1 MMQALTAIAVL
12 MFVSAITPGPN
23 NMIVLR
29 RASSG
34 GLVAAI
40 PAMTGIVVGG
50 VAMFALAEAGLAALV
65 VDSPRLLTAIVLGG
79 GLYLAYLG
87 LVLMRSSG
95 APTTAAV
102 SAGGGVLA
110 MFAFQFA
117 NPKAWV
123 LVMTAVG
130 ASRRAGDPQGWLDV
144 ATVPALFA
152 VISLACL
159 CAWALLGRLASR
171 LTQASSARAWFDRVM
186 GLVLIAS
193 AISLLMNE

>member
-1 MMQALTAIAVL
+1 MMHALTAIAVL

-23 NMIVLR
+23 NLIVLR

-40 PAMTGIVVGG
+40 PAMTGIVAGG

-87 LVLMRSSG
+87 LLLMRSSG
-95 APTTAAV
+95 APTAAV

-171 LTQASSARAWFDRVM
+171 LTEASSARAWFDRVM

>member
-1 MMQALTAIAVL
+1 MQALTAIAVL

-34 GLVAAI
+34 GLVAAV
-40 PAMTGIVVGG
+40 PAMTGIVAGG

-95 APTTAAV
+95 APTAAV

-130 ASRRAGDPQGWLDV
+130 ASRRAGNPQGWLDV
-144 ATVPALFA
+144 ATVPVLFA

-171 LTQASSARAWFDRVM
+171 LTEASSARAWFDRVM

-193 AISLLMNE
+193 AISLLVNG

>member
-1 MMQALTAIAVL
+1 MHALTAIAVL

-23 NMIVLR
+23 NLIVLR

-40 PAMTGIVVGG
+40 PAMTGIVAGG

-87 LVLMRSSG
+87 LLLMRSSG
-95 APTTAAV
+95 APTAAV

-159 CAWALLGRLASR
+159 CAWALLGRVASR

>member
-23 NMIVLR
+23 NLIVLR

-34 GLVAAI
+34 GLVAAV
-40 PAMTGIVVGG
+40 PAMTGIVAGG

-87 LVLMRSSG
+87 IVLMRSSG
-95 APTTAAV
+95 APTAAV

-152 VISLACL
+152 LISLACL

-171 LTQASSARAWFDRVM
+171 LTEASSARAWFDRVM

>member
-1 MMQALTAIAVL
+1 MMHALTAIAVL

-23 NMIVLR
+23 NLIVLR

-40 PAMTGIVVGG
+40 PAMTGIVAGG

-87 LVLMRSSG
+87 LLLMRSSG
-95 APTTAAV
+95 APTAAV

-130 ASRRAGDPQGWLDV
+130 ASRRAGNPQGWLDV
-144 ATVPALFA
+144 ATVPVLFA

-171 LTQASSARAWFDRVM
+171 LTEASSARAWFDRVM

-193 AISLLMNE
+193 AISLLVNG

>member
-1 MMQALTAIAVL
+1 MQALTAIAVL

-34 GLVAAI
+34 GLVAAV
-40 PAMTGIVVGG
+40 PAMTGIVAGG

-95 APTTAAV
+95 APTAAV

-152 VISLACL
+152 VISLVCL

-171 LTQASSARAWFDRVM
+171 LIEASSARAWFDRVM

>member
-1 MMQALTAIAVL
+1 VMQALTAIAVL

-23 NMIVLR
+23 NLIVLR

-34 GLVAAI
+34 GLVAAV
-40 PAMTGIVVGG
+40 PAMTGIVAGG

-87 LVLMRSSG
+87 IVLMRSSG
-95 APTTAAV
+95 APTAAV

-152 VISLACL
+152 LISLACL

-171 LTQASSARAWFDRVM
+171 LTEASSARAWFDRVM

>member
-1 MMQALTAIAVL
+1 MQALTAIAVL

-34 GLVAAI
+34 GLVAAV
-40 PAMTGIVVGG
+40 PAMTGIVAGG

-95 APTTAAV
+95 APTAAV

-130 ASRRAGDPQGWLDV
+130 TSRRAGDPQGWLDV

-171 LTQASSARAWFDRVM
+171 LTEASSARAWFDRVM

>member
-1 MMQALTAIAVL
+1 VMHALTAIAVL

-23 NMIVLR
+23 NLIVLR

-40 PAMTGIVVGG
+40 PAMTGIVAGG

-87 LVLMRSSG
+87 LLLMRSSG
-95 APTTAAV
+95 APTAAV

-159 CAWALLGRLASR
+159 CAWALLGRVASR